1 MPVSAII
8 HGKFKGFLLTLK
20 DPPNRRVACIKEYP
34 QERIMASVGAALLVV
49 AAITI
54 GGEAVAEELDSGRA
68 EYQSSCAPCHGK
80 DGKGNGPVSAG
91 LKVPP
96 PDLTVLAKRN
106 NGVFPFHAVYEVI
119 DGRKAVIAHGTRD
132 MPIWGDRY
140 VPEPSK
146 ALIPRPSENILSLF
160 LDPETVVRM
169 RILAVIDYLNRIQE
183 K

>member
-1 MPVSAII
+1 MANVGIAAAAI
-8 HGKFKGFLLTLK
+8 
-20 DPPNRRVACIKEYP
+20 
-34 QERIMASVGAALLVV
+34 

-54 GGEAVAEELDSGRA
+54 ASGGQTVAEVLDPGKA
-68 EYQSSCAPCHGK
+68 EYHSSCAPCHGS
-80 DGKGNGPVSAG
+80 DGKGTGPVSAG

-96 PDLTVLAKRN
+96 PDLTVLAKKN
-106 NGVFPFHAVYEVI
+106 NGVFPFNSVYEII
-119 DGRKAVIAHGTRD
+119 DGRKTIIAHGTRD

-140 VPEPSK
+140 TPEPSK

-160 LDPETVVRM
+160 YHPEAVVRM

>member
-1 MPVSAII
+1 M
-8 HGKFKGFLLTLK
+8 
-20 DPPNRRVACIKEYP
+20 
-34 QERIMASVGAALLVV
+34 
-49 AAITI
+49 
-54 GGEAVAEELDSGRA
+54 
-68 EYQSSCAPCHGK
+68 
-80 DGKGNGPVSAG
+80 

-96 PDLTVLAKRN
+96 PNLTVLAKKN
-106 NGVFPFHAVYEVI
+106 KGVLPFSAVYEII
-119 DGRKAVIAHGTRD
+119 DGRKTVMAHGTRD

-146 ALIPRPSENILSLF
+146 ALIPRPSENILNLF

>member
-1 MPVSAII
+1 MP
-8 HGKFKGFLLTLK
+8 
-20 DPPNRRVACIKEYP
+20 N
-34 QERIMASVGAALLVV
+34 VGIAV
-49 AAITI
+49 AAIAATTI
-54 GGEAVAEELDSGRA
+54 VSGGQTLAAEVLDPGKA
-68 EYQSSCAPCHGK
+68 EYHSSCAPCHGS
-80 DGKGNGPVSAG
+80 DGKGTGSVSAV

-96 PDLTVLAKRN
+96 PDLTVLAKKN
-106 NGVFPFHAVYEVI
+106 KGVLPFSAVYEII
-119 DGRKAVIAHGTRD
+119 DGRKTVMAHGTRD

-140 VPEPSK
+140 APEPSK

>member
-1 MPVSAII
+1 MANVGIAVVAI
-8 HGKFKGFLLTLK
+8 
-20 DPPNRRVACIKEYP
+20 
-34 QERIMASVGAALLVV
+34 

-54 GGEAVAEELDSGRA
+54 VSAGQILAAEVVDPGKA
-68 EYQSSCAPCHGK
+68 EYHSSCAPCHGS
-80 DGKGNGPVSAG
+80 DGKGTGPISAM

-96 PDLTVLAKRN
+96 PNLTVLAKKN
-106 NGVFPFHAVYEVI
+106 KGVLPFSAVYEII
-119 DGRKAVIAHGTRD
+119 DGRKTVMAHGTRD

-160 LDPETVVRM
+160 YDPEAVVRM
-169 RILAVIDYLNRIQE
+169 RIFAVIDYLNRIQE